1 MLFKAV
7 GKEENFFYAPLWLFD
22 FIIDNLQRLADLT
35 GLEAIENAAETGRIG
50 EEDRPKK
57 ELFSEKQF
65 GRETR
70 SDGFSIDSF

>member
-50 EEDRPKK
+50 EEDRQKGA
-57 ELFSEKQF
+57 FSEKI
-65 GRETR
+65 RAR
-70 SDGFSIDSF
+70 NDK

>member
-35 GLEAIENAAETGRIG
+35 GLEVIENAAETGRIG
-50 EEDRPKK
+50 E
-57 ELFSEKQF
+57 
-65 GRETR
+65 
-70 SDGFSIDSF
+70 